1 MIIDQELVKEQLSS
15 FDPETKAAIAAK
27 DYDTDYLEENQDAEI
42 DLATDSLERPHRV
55 TSTNLLKDKLFID
68 SARHLYSMFAKPELP
83 DDYTVD
89 DIGELVNQPPPDQS
103 EISDEDIAEWGLELA
118 GYLEW
123 NLPDLG
129 MAAYKIQG
137 APIQQRASLFSLMQK
152 YEQLPNFTWDGSMR
166 MLKGMGTDLSS
177 YIGLSTLGSG
187 FLVRQAAK
195 EAGKTGIKAHLKALL
210 PTAVLA
216 GIESGAY
223 TSIDD
228 AARQYISIAATDDL
242 PEDDSGAGGS
252 SQTDFN
258 TTQNVIS
265 AGIGTVAGAAIA
277 TVLPAVPMALKAG
290 ASNFANAFNA
300 VADSSAQRLSMGAGP
315 TPSDTAA
322 NATRST
328 GVERGERTT
337 QGYKLKPG
345 ERALVVDAATKVN
358 AKPSVVQKNYKDTK
372 SKFPKSDGWADIEIN
387 KVVIKKG
394 QPEVEF
400 KKIPYSFNQTKTADE
415 LSDKMVEE
423 VLQLK
428 SRVDQGDPIAA
439 GIWDHRSWYS
449 EMRQRLRAEF
459 GGFGDVFADVI
470 GTTSAQTNVQQNWE
484 NSIEVMRRFTR
495 GEFDGALTKLDAW
508 LKAGKPMGS
517 GKVTGDGYV
526 DEHYKIRKQV
536 EEAAVADGMSEDAAS
551 EMGFA
556 AAQEEFPLIVKQTGK
571 LFNANSPATMQAL
584 LGLFRDM
591 KVGSSPKTPNFTGNL
606 IGFSNY
612 ATIDVWAAR
621 NLRRLAGL
629 DRIPVPAEQGVGGAM
644 AEKST
649 QGPDG
654 KEIKEL
660 KPDGEFGFGQ
670 DVYRETTAKLRERG
684 IELNDD
690 DLQAV
695 VWFMEKEIWT
705 KNNWTTKAGE
715 GGSVATEADFAGV
728 WNPEGVKSA
737 RSTLSSTAGESDRK
751 KLEQELN
758 DPKNIEAY
766 EASVAEL
773 KNYEDF
779 IAEETLAKRRN
790 FVMANENIEDKDLA
804 LARVKE
810 IKATITKLN
819 RNISKFE
826 NLQPRIDKRV
836 EKRAGVVAE
845 AEQVLERKVP
855 VRRLLGGIS
864 LQEKG
869 KIPTDKRMNAS
880 QGRMLETINPD
891 PTVLMMRAT
900 PTKGRYI
907 NPKGE
912 IWDERAI
919 DFEYIARE
927 NHDPKDA
934 VRQMVQEAKDANQ
947 ESAFFSE
954 VVAPGTVEDA
964 NPGLEVYFNRVL
976 TEEDVD
982 KVTKFINSTKVD
994 AGFTFAT
1001 DLRQAQM
1008 EAGGEQ
1014 LDSFVGV
1021 RLQYIPELAEKS
1033 SGADHARPLNPTRRT
1048 LKGINDTPDDIQP
1061 PNTEPSASSR
1071 LPQHLVPLT
1080 DTKLN
1085 SALPTTKYLVEKIK
1099 DKVPDAEM
1107 ALSLSK
1113 TKVGESN
1120 YLTLTHPN
1128 KPNIEIRF
1136 SDHGTGERR
1145 STYYAEQFPN
1155 YIPESGKPLFGK
1167 ISRDSFDK
1175 SVDKVMSYYDDLIKP
1190 NASKNLTLGDENGKI
1205 NLKETR
1211 GKIQDLVDSLPEEMD
1226 FVSSAQYTEYDTEI
1240 FFRDAGDYDAEL
1252 TGSIR
1257 RGRRAKW
1264 RGEQVREGGQ
1274 VTDGSP

>member
-1 MIIDQELVKEQLSS
+1 MIIDQELVKEQISS

-42 DLATDSLERPHRV
+42 DLATDPLERPHRV
-55 TSTNLLKDKLFID
+55 TSTNLLKDKLFIS
-68 SARHLYSMFAKPELP
+68 SARHLYGMFAKPELP

-123 NLPDLG
+123 NVVDLG
-129 MAAYKIQG
+129 TAAYKIQG

-152 YEQLPNFTWDGSMR
+152 YAQLPNFTWDGSMR

-177 YIGLSTLGSG
+177 YFGLATLGSA
-187 FLVRQAAK
+187 FLARQAAK
-195 EAGKTGIKAHLKALL
+195 QAGKTGIKAYLKATL
-210 PTAVLA
+210 PAAVLA
-216 GIESGAY
+216 GIEGGAY

-228 AARQYISIAATDDL
+228 AARQYISIAATEDL

-252 SQTDFN
+252 SQTDFDK
-258 TTQNVIS
+258 TQNAIS
-265 AGIGTVAGAAIA
+265 AGIGTVAGGAIA

-315 TPSDTAA
+315 TPSAKKIDTFDAYVKEVDPSGKIIPEEQRPALGMGDMYGMLPKNSEVVQGYEEINGVTLHRGPNGDYYATAYNKDLGEEDVVGYIQGRENGTELAVVQEMQGKGIGTELQYLFRRENPYAPTGGLTEAGKSRLETTFDRLDAEEVFNTSDVDVPATPSDTAA

-517 GKVTGDGYV
+517 GKITGDGYV

-536 EEAAVADGMSEDAAS
+536 EEAAKADGMSEDAAS

-715 GGSVATEADFAGV
+715 GGSLETEADFAGV

-855 VRRLLGGIS
+855 ARRLLGGFS

-869 KIPTDKRMNAS
+869 KIPTDKRMNAA

-891 PTVLMMRAT
+891 PTVIMMRAT

-907 NPKGE
+907 DPKGE

-927 NHDPKDA
+927 NHDPQDA

-976 TEEDVD
+976 TEEEVD
-982 KVTKFINSTKVD
+982 KVTEFINSTKVD
-994 AGFTFAT
+994 VGFTFAT

-1014 LDSFVGV
+1014 LDNFVGV
-1021 RLQYIPELAEKS
+1021 RLQYIPELAEK
-1033 SGADHARPLNPTRRT
+1033 GQ
-1048 LKGINDTPDDIQP
+1048 KGSQ
-1061 PNTEPSASSR
+1061 EA
-1071 LPQHLVPLT
+1071 T
-1080 DTKLN
+1080 D
-1085 SALPTTKYLVEKIK
+1085 KI
-1099 DKVPDAEM
+1099 
-1107 ALSLSK
+1107 L
-1113 TKVGESN
+1113 
-1120 YLTLTHPN
+1120 
-1128 KPNIEIRF
+1128 
-1136 SDHGTGERR
+1136 
-1145 STYYAEQFPN
+1145 
-1155 YIPESGKPLFGK
+1155 
-1167 ISRDSFDK
+1167 
-1175 SVDKVMSYYDDLIKP
+1175 
-1190 NASKNLTLGDENGKI
+1190 
-1205 NLKETR
+1205 
-1211 GKIQDLVDSLPEEMD
+1211 DLVDLLPEDMD

-1252 TGSIR
+1252 TGSVR
-1257 RGRRAKW
+1257 QGRRAKW
-1264 RGEQVREGGQ
+1264 RGEQVSKNDQ

>member
-1 MIIDQELVKEQLSS
+1 MIIDQELVKEQISS

-89 DIGELVNQPPPDQS
+89 DIPKLVNQPPPDQS

-118 GYLEW
+118 GYFEW

-137 APIQQRASLFSLMQK
+137 APILQRASLFSLMHK
-152 YEQLPNFTWDGSMR
+152 YEQLPNFTWDGSQR
-166 MLKGMGTDLSS
+166 MLNGLGTDISS
-177 YIGLSTLGSG
+177 YIGLSTLGGG
-187 FLVRQAAK
+187 FLARQAAK
-195 EAGKTGIKAHLKALL
+195 QAGKTGIKAYLKATL
-210 PTAVLA
+210 PAAVLA
-216 GIESGAY
+216 GIEGGAY

-258 TTQNVIS
+258 TTRNVIS
-265 AGIGTVAGAAIA
+265 AGIGAVAGGAIA

-428 SRVDQGDPIAA
+428 SRVDQGDPVAA

-508 LKAGKPMGS
+508 LKTGKPMGS

-536 EEAAVADGMSEDAAS
+536 EEAAKADGMSEDAAS

-670 DVYRETTAKLRERG
+670 DVYRETTAKLRKQG

-715 GGSVATEADFAGV
+715 GGSLETEADFAGV
-728 WNPEGVKSA
+728 WNPAGVRSA

-790 FVMANENIEDKDLA
+790 
-804 LARVKE
+804 
-810 IKATITKLN
+810 

-864 LQEKG
+864 LQEEG

-907 NPKGE
+907 DPEGE

-927 NHDPKDA
+927 NHDPQDA

-954 VVAPGTVEDA
+954 VVAPGTVDDA

-976 TEEDVD
+976 TEEKVD
-982 KVTKFINSTKVD
+982 KFTKFINSTKVD
-994 AGFTFAT
+994 VGFTFAT

-1021 RLQYIPELAEKS
+1021 RLQYIPELA
-1033 SGADHARPLNPTRRT
+1033 A
-1048 LKGINDTPDDIQP
+1048 KGQKGSQ
-1061 PNTEPSASSR
+1061 EA
-1071 LPQHLVPLT
+1071 T
-1080 DTKLN
+1080 D
-1085 SALPTTKYLVEKIK
+1085 
-1099 DKVPDAEM
+1099 
-1107 ALSLSK
+1107 
-1113 TKVGESN
+1113 
-1120 YLTLTHPN
+1120 
-1128 KPNIEIRF
+1128 
-1136 SDHGTGERR
+1136 
-1145 STYYAEQFPN
+1145 
-1155 YIPESGKPLFGK
+1155 
-1167 ISRDSFDK
+1167 
-1175 SVDKVMSYYDDLIKP
+1175 
-1190 NASKNLTLGDENGKI
+1190 
-1205 NLKETR
+1205 
-1211 GKIQDLVDSLPEEMD
+1211 KIQDLVDSLPEEMD

-1252 TGSIR
+1252 TGSVR
-1257 RGRRAKW
+1257 QGRRAKW